1 VLAAIVLGDDFD
13 VPMMVAAVELLL
25 DPEVGKVDALV
36 EVGQVVRARPFFDL
50 VLVAVGSPV
59 AVRPAAIVLLQPFLV
74 LALQFLFEDDSL
86 NVRALV
92 AQALLLAQIG
102 AIELCVMRQLAVGS
116 RPRRRFARASD
127 RGRGGGLR
135 GDDDRFWSASPR
147 ARGHRATRTS

>member
-50 VLVAVGSPV
+50 VLVAIGSPV

-74 LALQFLFEDDSL
+74 LALSVP
-86 NVRALV
+86 VR
-92 AQALLLAQIG
+92 G
-102 AIELCVMRQLAVGS
+102 
-116 RPRRRFARASD
+116 
-127 RGRGGGLR
+127 
-135 GDDDRFWSASPR
+135 
-147 ARGHRATRTS
+147 